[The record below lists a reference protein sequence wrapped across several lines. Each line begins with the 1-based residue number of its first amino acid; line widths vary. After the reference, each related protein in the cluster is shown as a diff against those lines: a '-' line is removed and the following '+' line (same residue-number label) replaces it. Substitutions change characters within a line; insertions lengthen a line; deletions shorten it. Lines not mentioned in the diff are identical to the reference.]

1 MAIENWLTG
10 REMFAVAAIVNAMT
24 EKKMY
29 LGELG
34 GDVLR
39 IPMSKLKKAGYKFV
53 GCDIAGDYTSLEE
66 LRGSFQKIDMDAKDT
81 DESINSL
88 AEAVGSVIGEI
99 QGTESVET
107 ETESVTEPAFRKHG
121 RHKIYP
127 F

>member
-10 REMFAVAAIVNAMT
+10 REMFAVSAIVNAMS
-24 EKKMY
+24 EKNMC

-39 IPMSKLKKAGYKFV
+39 IPMAKLKKAGYKFV
-53 GCDIAGDYTSLEE
+53 GCDIAGDYASLEE
-66 LRGSFQKIDMDAKDT
+66 LRGSFRKIDMAARDT

-88 AEAVGSVIGEI
+88 AEAVGKVIEEI
-99 QGTESVET
+99 EAAKPEG
-107 ETESVTEPAFRKHG
+107 VTKAASQKHG
-121 RHKIYP
+121 KQKIYT